1 MMTFNELQQ
10 VGSSALST
18 LSTVITLN
26 FVDCVDSVASVY
38 RPSVFVTTL
47 VNNITGKQLKLSSQI
62 FQTRQA
68 INRDR

>member
-26 FVDCVDSVASVY
+26 FVDCVDFVASVY